1 MTAFEIAVKEGDD
14 IKTDYD
20 YTVVENLE
28 EMDTDK
34 FVNFVNLIPNF
45 LVRWIVKLL
54 GFLDKYGLLPR
65 KLIDIS
71 PFHTSAYVTNV
82 GSLGIDTIYHH
93 LYNFGTTSMFFA
105 MGKKKKSYV
114 YEDDEIQKE
123 KCITIAFVGDERI
136 CDGYYY
142 ANSFKQLLRYL
153 KKPALL
159 EVSPDEK
166 EKKEEDKE
174 IKKEEVTV

>member
-1 MTAFEIAVKEGDD
+1 
-14 IKTDYD
+14 
-20 YTVVENLE
+20 
-28 EMDTDK
+28 
-34 FVNFVNLIPNF
+34 
-45 LVRWIVKLL
+45 
-54 GFLDKYGLLPR
+54 
-65 KLIDIS
+65 
-71 PFHTSAYVTNV
+71 
-82 GSLGIDTIYHH
+82 
-93 LYNFGTTSMFFA
+93 MFFA